1 MKDVCSIRT
10 IKNVIMKFTH
20 NPLKMRRYGGLR
32 MTVKDLINKLLDL
45 DLNLEVIDSN
55 NDFIEEVSIVNINE
69 KEYVELS

>member
-1 MKDVCSIRT
+1 
-10 IKNVIMKFTH
+10 
-20 NPLKMRRYGGLR
+20 

-55 NDFIEEVSIVNINE
+55 NDFVEELSIVNINE

>member
-1 MKDVCSIRT
+1 MK
-10 IKNVIMKFTH
+10 
-20 NPLKMRRYGGLR
+20 
-32 MTVKDLINKLLDL
+32 VKDLINKLLDL